1 MGDRLEGAE
10 KTCQQQQRRMQA
22 VAPLCHSVFP
32 PPSRVHDHKVM
43 LMSSYTFLSIAHNS
57 PAGAARARLYPGR
70 NSFSHERIEDM
81 KYFTRVVRT
90 HKIEFKQYSF
100 PPLFQY
106 VACCLS
112 RSLSRLPILFVST
125 PFPLRPWS
133 YHAFVGSPRDDET
146 ECEFDGENQTN
157 RASMPAFSSGRQSR
171 GEESASES
179 EVSPT
184 SLVWMESGNTTGG
197 GIECEWLSLPPSL
210 NSYVSAVYFPAGAA
224 ANVTKE

>member
-1 MGDRLEGAE
+1 MEGAE
-10 KTCQQQQRRMQA
+10 KTCQQQRRMQE

-57 PAGAARARLYPGR
+57 PAGAARARLYKRR
-70 NSFSHERIEDM
+70 NSFSHEQIEDM

-90 HKIEFKQYSF
+90 HKTKFKLKL
-100 PPLFQY
+100 LFQY

-197 GIECEWLSLPPSL
+197 IECEWLSLPPT
-210 NSYVSAVYFPAGAA
+210 N
-224 ANVTKE
+224 